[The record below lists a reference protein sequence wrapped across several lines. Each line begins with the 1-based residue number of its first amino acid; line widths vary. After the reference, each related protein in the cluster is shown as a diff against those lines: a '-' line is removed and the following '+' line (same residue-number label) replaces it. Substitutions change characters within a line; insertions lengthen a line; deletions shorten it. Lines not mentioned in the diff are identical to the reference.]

1 MIADGDRHG
10 AKRRAKRRRKERD
23 DEPGRATRRAKPFR
37 IAGWRIEP
45 GTVRTLEIR
54 LGELYNQSPIGMR
67 TVIVHGRRA
76 GPRLWISGGVH
87 GDELAG
93 IVAVRQ
99 VLTAF
104 DPEALVGTLIAI
116 PCVNELGALHCSRE
130 FPDGRDLNRCFPGS
144 RTGTLASRIASAFLR
159 EVVSKCTH
167 GVDVHT
173 AGGHRDN
180 LPQIRANLNDPETN
194 RLARRFGTPIV
205 LHSTLRD
212 GSLREAA
219 SELGIPT
226 LLFEGGKPLRHEPH
240 VVDSAANGILRVM
253 TELGMIDGPAPP
265 ARPPLVSWSS
275 SWVRTPRSGYFVPL
289 VELGDH
295 VRERQPVAVVALRVH
310 EDLQPRRVEV
320 RAVKPGIVI
329 GLQRLPLVHVGDPL
343 VHIADVS
350 PRRERRRR
358 QRQREESADA

>member
-1 MIADGDRHG
+1 MKADRER
-10 AKRRAKRRRKERD
+10 RRAKRRQKRRD
-23 DEPGRATRRAKPFR
+23 DEAGRAGKRAKPFR

-54 LGELYNQSPIGMR
+54 LGELYNQSPICMH
-67 TVIVHGRRA
+67 TVVVHGKRA

-104 DPEALVGTLIAI
+104 DPETLVGTLVAI

-144 RTGTLASRIASAFLR
+144 RTGTLASRIANAFLR
-159 EVVSKCTH
+159 EIVSKCTH

-180 LPQIRANLNDPETN
+180 LPQIRANLKDAETR
-194 RLARRFGTPIV
+194 RLARRFGTPIA

-226 LLFEGGKPLRHEPH
+226 LLFEGGKALRHEQH

-253 TELGMIDGPAPP
+253 AELGMIDGAPP
-265 ARPPLVSWSS
+265 RARPPLLSWSS
-275 SWVRTPRSGYFVPL
+275 SWLRTPRSGYFVPL

-295 VRERQPVAVVALRVH
+295 VSVRQAVALVDLRVH
-310 EDLQPRRVEV
+310 EDLAPRRVEV
-320 RAVKPGIVI
+320 RAVRPGIVV

-350 PRRERRRR
+350 KRRKLKRRAHTP
-358 QRQREESADA
+358 ADDV